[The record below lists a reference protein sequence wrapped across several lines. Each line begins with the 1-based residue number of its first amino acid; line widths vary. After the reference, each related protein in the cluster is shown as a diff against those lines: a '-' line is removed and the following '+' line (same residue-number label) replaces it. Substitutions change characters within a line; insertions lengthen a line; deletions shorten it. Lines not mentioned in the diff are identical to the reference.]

1 MKIIFS
7 NIKEIKMKKKHLKE
21 LNVIAEAMMQGLE
34 QVEKKTGI
42 LRGDFVCHD
51 FDENC
56 SDFDYDFTVC
66 GEDESVT
73 YLVMIQKIDL

>member
-1 MKIIFS
+1 
-7 NIKEIKMKKKHLKE
+7 MKKKHLKE
-21 LNVIAEAMMQGLE
+21 LNTIAEAMMQGLE

-51 FDENC
+51 PNTKITDY
-56 SDFDYDFTVC
+56 DYDFTVC
-66 GEDESVT
+66 GEDTDVC